1 MAGHNELGAWGENVA
16 REYLVSRGYT
26 VLDKNTHIGHKEID
40 VIAIKGIRMIF
51 VEVKTR
57 TSDIE
62 DAIDAV
68 DNKKIR
74 RMVRAADA
82 FMQRFTA
89 PYEYQFDII
98 AIAVKPDGTY
108 ELEHLSDAFFPPLNG
123 C

>member
-1 MAGHNELGAWGENVA
+1 MAIHNELGEWGERVA

-26 VLDKNTHIGHKEID
+26 VLDSNTHVGHKEID

-57 TSDIE
+57 TSGVEEAIE
-62 DAIDAV
+62 AV
-68 DNKKIR
+68 DSKKIR
-74 RMVRAADA
+74 RMVRAADS
-82 FMQRFTA
+82 FMQRYEA

-108 ELEHLSDAFFPPLNG
+108 DLEHLEDAFFPPLSG

>member
-1 MAGHNELGAWGENVA
+1 MSRHNELGEWGEQIA
-16 REYLVSRGYT
+16 REYLVSQGYT

-40 VIAIKGIRMIF
+40 VVAIKGIRMIF

-57 TSDIE
+57 TSGIE
-62 DAIDAV
+62 DAVEAV
-68 DNKKIR
+68 DSKKVR
-74 RMVRAADA
+74 RIVRAADV
-82 FMQRFTA
+82 FMQQYSA

-108 ELEHLSDAFFPPLNG
+108 DLEHLSDAFFPPLDG